1 VILIFKYKDRE
12 EYFRMELK
20 SGTQQNGFPGFRL
33 HEEVWEITGDMA
45 PTCWINI

>member
-20 SGTQQNGFPGFRL
+20 SGTQQNGFPGLLFN
-33 HEEVWEITGDMA
+33 EEM
-45 PTCWINI
+45 